1 MLGFPSSATP
11 SPALSLSS
19 APAKP
24 LLQTLPP
31 PPPPP
36 SSLSAQQT
44 EPQNK
49 EPEKKQSKP
58 NKVKKIK
65 EEELEATKPE
75 KHPRK
80 EEKISSALSVL
91 GKVVGETHVDPT
103 QLQALQNAIAA
114 GDPASFLGGQFL
126 PYFIPGFAS
135 YFTPQ
140 LPGAVQGAYL
150 PPVCGVE
157 SLFPYGPAV
166 PPGLAGLA
174 PGALLT
180 QYQQSLQDSLQ
191 KQQKQ
196 QQQQDPLPQKPGLAK
211 APKVEISDPSPG
223 PGEAADPKEDQA
235 AASAAAESTKE
246 EPPRAEPK
254 SADFADTYVVP
265 FVKYEFLC
273 RKCQMMFT
281 DEDAAVSHQKSF
293 CYFGQ
298 PLTDAQ
304 ETVLRVPVSRYQC
317 LACDVAVGGN
327 EALSQH
333 LQSSLHKEKTI
344 KQAMSNAK
352 EHVRLLPH
360 SVCSPRPN
368 TTSTSP
374 SAASSNNTY
383 PHLSC
388 FPVKSWPNILFQASA
403 RKAASSLSSP
413 PSPSLPSTV
422 TSSLCSTSGVQ
433 TSLPTESCSDES
445 DSELSQKLEDL
456 DNSLEVKAK
465 PASGLDGNFN
475 SIRMDMFSV

>member
-1 MLGFPSSATP
+1 MLGFPTSATS

-36 SSLSAQQT
+36 PPPPSSLSGQQT

-49 EPEKKQSKP
+49 ESEKKQSKP

-65 EEELEATKPE
+65 EEELEATKSE
-75 KHPRK
+75 KHPKK

-103 QLQALQNAIAA
+103 QLQALQNAIA

-140 LPGAVQGAYL
+140 LPGAMQGAYL
-150 PPVCGVE
+150 PPVCGME
-157 SLFPYGPAV
+157 SLFPYGPAM
-166 PPGLAGLA
+166 PQSLAGLS

-180 QYQQSLQDSLQ
+180 QYQQNLQDSLQ

-196 QQQQDPLPQKPGLAK
+196 QQDPPQKQGQAK
-211 APKVEISDPSPG
+211 APKAESDSLPSSC
-223 PGEAADPKEDQA
+223 EASETKEDK
-235 AASAAAESTKE
+235 SNNKSTAAESTKE
-246 EPPRAEPK
+246 EPRLEPK
-254 SADFADTYVVP
+254 TADFSDTYVVP
-265 FVKYEFLC
+265 FIKYEFIC

-281 DEDAAVSHQKSF
+281 DEDAAVNHQKSF

-298 PLTDAQ
+298 PLIDPQ

-317 LACDVAVGGN
+317 LACDVAIGGN

-360 SVCSPRPN
+360 SVCSPHPN

-388 FPVKSWPNILFQASA
+388 FPMKSWPNILFQASA